1 MLKTTSLNVSY
12 GAIQAL
18 YNVSI
23 HIKEGEFVSLIG
35 SNGAGKTTL
44 LSSIMGLIPVQEG
57 KIFFEGNEIT
67 GEPARKKVKS
77 GVALVPEGRRVFP
90 NMTVLEN
97 LEIGGYQSTKDRIIK
112 KLDWIYEL
120 FPVLGERKT
129 QAAGMLSGGEQQM
142 LAIGRAL
149 ISSPKLLLMDEPSMG
164 LAPLVIKDVYEKLKL
179 LKETGLTIFLVEQ
192 NASIALKYSDRGYV
206 LEHGKI
212 VLQGKSDELID
223 DNEIKRAYLGK
234 EYKEKWE
241 R

>member
-57 KIFFEGNEIT
+57 KIFFEGNDIT

>member
-1 MLKTTSLNVSY
+1 MLKTTSINVTY

-18 YNVSI
+18 YNVSL
-23 HIKEGEFVSLIG
+23 HIKKGEFVSLIG

-44 LSSIMGLIPVQEG
+44 LNSIMGLINIKNG
-57 KIFFEGNEIT
+57 KIIFEEKEIT
-67 GEPARKKVKS
+67 AQPTKNKVKS
-77 GVALVPEGRRVFP
+77 GISLVPEGRRVFP

-97 LEIGGYQSTKDRIIK
+97 LEIGGYQAKKASIK
-112 KLDWIYEL
+112 NKINQVYEM
-120 FPVLGERKT
+120 FPVLEERKS
-129 QAAGMLSGGEQQM
+129 QMAGMLSGGEQQM

-179 LKETGLTIFLVEQ
+179 LKEQGLTIFLVEQ
-192 NASIALKYSDRGYV
+192 NASVALKYADRGYV

-212 VLQGKSDELID
+212 VLQGKASELIN

-234 EYKEKWE
+234 EYEEKWE